1 MSFCSKNISPKN
13 SHDDDIN
20 IGSMLITDEHIKEI
34 EDLIPSTRKSVTTN
48 EVQLKEAARRILEH
62 PCAVISNCSLTE
74 RIDYD
79 AANFLVEQ
87 CLLLFTGDLFND
99 HSQLDPGGYVKYIP
113 ETIDLIFMGRLI
125 HYDIDPGSYFNNIDI
140 PEIWISYLSTNG
152 IKFLT
157 TMNIYRNILRLTSPP
172 EKPTS
177 SSSVNKLDDN
187 LADKNY
193 HNINKTDFI
202 SDVTQKNF
210 KHSNDI
216 KIMNAIDESSIN
228 RCNEPPAKKSLDIPQ
243 DSNHI
248 RQLSNQGKFCSVCEL
263 TKIISLIHPSS
274 KNQYREVNHS
284 NIPSADSIRNNVHLI
299 SSVFCVGNQEDVS
312 EFILMLFSHCISC
325 FPLHFSA
332 SLTMSLYPTIIDQ
345 IFTIKL
351 LSCGQCPSCLYMF
364 QNQEIINMLL
374 IEIDNLNELN
384 DALAHF
390 VHREAIHDF
399 KCSNCDQSVKID
411 KRITIDELSPILI
424 VNFKRCTM
432 TFDSTEKLVHRVN
445 YNELLDMSP
454 YMTSNSCISNDKDQ
468 NVNLSNTYCYK
479 LYAVINHV
487 GTNLNSGH
495 YYAYIRS
502 SDDIWFLIDDAKCRN
517 VSASEVL
524 GHSEALILFYAKL
537 SYSSTNTSTSVK
549 QNKHQ
554 LMTSTPANN
563 RVSYS
568 SILSSSVMH
577 NSTPINRHSWVK
589 DERPSNNNHADP
601 AESQRSFPLELLN
614 TSSIAN
620 SPDNS
625 VLNDEPLPGQT
636 ESSITICT
644 RFSTDSIEKKRK
656 NIDDTFNKELPCS
669 SMSYSN
675 TSHDE
680 DRRKENCKKLASVAS
695 GVMIEEIYERTL
707 PQKHDFRLNQ
717 TEIVKLNLF
726 RQQYLNKESDR
737 KMRSMGLAPETLTV
751 KTSQSKTSIR
761 STSTNDKNDDTSY
774 KKNNDVKS
782 NRKVN
787 IEYLNLLLPHLKHYN
802 AACGLCVRS
811 RYFGKNVS
819 KSNALLV
826 RCILKCN
833 GRSCKFKCTVQVL
846 NNGFCFVIALNRKI
860 FHHVGERIGRPI
872 RGSRRQAIIDK
883 FKSGASVYRLHSQ
896 YHEQRS
902 KNEKKGFNYDSTGKS
917 KKVFKKIK
925 AEATAES
932 LLSPDVT
939 LGILQLHDKLADEIN
954 NDGIITGALQVVQ
967 FRPFCT
973 VAFTEA
979 SIRLYDAIVSH
990 PETVLS
996 WDATGGII
1004 KNTALSSRQCLYYEL
1019 TVSHP
1024 NVVNEDTLIPLTFM
1038 LSESQTLLT
1047 ITNWLTT
1054 FKESYKKIFPHKKD
1068 SFPRPAVILSDR
1080 AQIFLQAAL
1089 RIYNDENYQQ
1099 FLARAYRIVTNQAI
1113 QDDLF
1118 KTIIHACLS
1127 HFMFDMRKR
1136 INKYLPEDI
1145 REFAMWCMAL
1155 LVNTGKWNEMKENWR
1170 LMCRLFIN
1178 YSTNET
1184 LDFKQSYS
1192 ILLSRISHITND
1204 PNSSKRFA
1212 WIIDE
1217 EKQLNE
1223 VDSNFKKDLQQIY
1236 HECYQ
1241 DNAKSIA
1248 EISSSANKAAKSARQ
1263 WLAYI
1268 NQYCMPT
1275 VAIWSNLLLGN
1286 LSRYI
1291 ISSIAAYDK
1300 LLLNTHD
1307 QRTNAIS
1314 ERRMAIVKRTQLGT
1328 QTYTRADVVLQIL
1341 IQDMQKLIENF
1352 SLSYMAASS
1361 KDTNTETN
1369 QQQLKELTE
1378 NWRKNNR
1385 RGHGFYAK
1393 KPDTSIMNNL
1403 KYTLVVYSTTI
1414 NDGLSVPHLPVPNW
1428 LNIAIGTLVSI
1439 KSIRTSSSLSPKVST
1454 SLINDII
1461 NFITKWISSAEYIKR
1476 TKKHSA
1482 ELMHLLNSKFQIPP
1496 DIPPE
1501 GCGQLNFILHKILL
1515 PIIDRYIPAVKEYC
1529 CTSCNCTV
1537 RTRFSISYI
1546 PINMVEVQTQLHHR
1560 LNSYFD
1566 GCMSDHLCDK
1576 CSMTMSRRIK
1586 LLECPPVIIL
1596 RIDYNNVSSTVLRK
1610 PPNAIFFQSFL
1621 EKTNIGCSSS
1631 TIYDV
1636 VAFISI
1642 MPNTDNKL
1650 VLGTKIKQRWRI
1662 NSMTKL
1668 IGNGEK
1674 LCKLFANSRL
1684 IILERTRTCNSNF
1697 IYAIAQCCSFTISNI
1712 EHNDFCTCNTL
1723 NDAIKIIE
1731 SEAKLNYLYSML
1743 SSHFTTYYQ
1752 CQQCRCSP
1760 SSLSTTN
1767 NGVSIY
1773 EQNMEPKFI
1782 CGSPLTSLDRLDLS
1796 CSVCNKKTEDVLLPV
1811 HSQIH
1816 HQCPPICMYYSQRT
1830 ILHGVQ
1836 NLRIELASHDSQS
1849 ICAYQAIS
1857 VLLIDEYNGISV
1869 VKLDRVSIYCTNPY
1883 QTVTTSSVD
1892 KINEAFH
1899 TAQKTIIFLKKIA
1912 TPEPSTTLV
1921 LQAPVPVRLI
1931 NKSSGVLVIG
1941 SIKSLTIAK

>member
-13 SHDDDIN
+13 LHDDDIN
-20 IGSMLITDEHIKEI
+20 IGSRLITDEHIKEI
-34 EDLIPSTRKSVTTN
+34 EDLIPSTRKSATKN
-48 EVQLKEAARRILEH
+48 EVQLKEAARRILEN
-62 PCAVISNCSLTE
+62 PCAVISNCSLTK

-87 CLLLFTGDLFND
+87 CLLLFTEDLFND

-125 HYDIDPGSYFNNIDI
+125 HYDIDPGSYFNNIGI
-140 PEIWISYLSTNG
+140 PEPWISYLSTNG

-172 EKPTS
+172 EKHTS
-177 SSSVNKLDDN
+177 SSNVNKLDDN

-193 HNINKTDFI
+193 HYINKTDFI

-210 KHSNDI
+210 KYSNDI

-228 RCNEPPAKKSLDIPQ
+228 RCNEPPAKKPLDIPQ

-248 RQLSNQGKFCSVCEL
+248 RNSASNQSIMTLNSLRKHMVGLKNMNSTTCYINAAVQCLASTPPLVNWLFNQLDQLNKCQLSNQGKFCSVCEL

-274 KNQYREVNHS
+274 KNQYCEVNHF

-312 EFILMLFSHCISC
+312 EFILMLFNHCISC

-332 SLTMSLYPTIIDQ
+332 SSTMSLYPTIIDQ

-351 LSCGQCPSCLYMF
+351 LSSGQCPSCLYMF

-384 DALAHF
+384 DALTHF

-568 SILSSSVMH
+568 SILSSLVMN
-577 NSTPINRHSWVK
+577 NSTPINRHSWLK
-589 DERPSNNNHADP
+589 DEQPSNNNHADH
-601 AESQRSFPLELLN
+601 AEPQRNFPLELLN

-675 TSHDE
+675 TSHYSITYSTHDE
-680 DRRKENCKKLASVAS
+680 DIRKENCKKLASVAS

-707 PQKHDFRLNQ
+707 PQTHDFRLNQ

-726 RQQYLNKESDR
+726 RQQDLNKQSDR
-737 KMRSMGLAPETLTV
+737 RMRSMGLAPETLTV
-751 KTSQSKTSIR
+751 KTSQSKISIR
-761 STSTNDKNDDTSY
+761 STSTNDKSDDTSY

-833 GRSCKFKCTVQVL
+833 GRSCKFKCNVQVL

-860 FHHVGERIGRPI
+860 FHHVGERIGRHI

-925 AEATAES
+925 AEATVES

-1170 LMCRLFIN
+1170 LMCRVFIN

-1192 ILLSRISHITND
+1192 ILLSRINHITND
-1204 PNSSKRFA
+1204 PNTSTAIHQSRESLSESSDPFEFNDDTENDHPNCSQLHSNENTQNKKRTNTSRPVKSTLHKS
-1212 WIIDE
+1212 IIDE

-1236 HECYQ
+1236 HDCYQ
-1241 DNAKSIA
+1241 DNAKSVA
-1248 EISSSANKAAKSARQ
+1248 EISSSVNKAAKSARQ

-1352 SLSYMAASS
+1352 SLSYMAASC

-1439 KSIRTSSSLSPKVST
+1439 KSIRTSSSLSLKIST
-1454 SLINDII
+1454 PLINDII

-1482 ELMHLLNSKFQIPP
+1482 ELMHLLNSKFQIPA
-1496 DIPPE
+1496 DIPTD

-1515 PIIDRYIPAVKEYC
+1515 PIIDRCIPAVKEYC

-1650 VLGTKIKQRWRI
+1650 VLATKIKQRWRI

-1684 IILERTRTCNSNF
+1684 IILEQTRTCNSNF

-1752 CQQCRCSP
+1752 CQQCQCSP
-1760 SSLSTTN
+1760 SSLSTTH

-1782 CGSPLTSLDRLDLS
+1782 CGFPLASLDRLDLS

-1816 HQCPPICMYYSQRT
+1816 HQCPPI
-1830 ILHGVQ
+1830 
-1836 NLRIELASHDSQS
+1836 
-1849 ICAYQAIS
+1849 
-1857 VLLIDEYNGISV
+1857 
-1869 VKLDRVSIYCTNPY
+1869 
-1883 QTVTTSSVD
+1883 
-1892 KINEAFH
+1892 
-1899 TAQKTIIFLKKIA
+1899 
-1912 TPEPSTTLV
+1912 
-1921 LQAPVPVRLI
+1921 
-1931 NKSSGVLVIG
+1931 
-1941 SIKSLTIAK
+1941 

>member
-13 SHDDDIN
+13 LHDDDIN
-20 IGSMLITDEHIKEI
+20 IGSRLITDEHIKEI
-34 EDLIPSTRKSVTTN
+34 EDLIPSTRKSATKN
-48 EVQLKEAARRILEH
+48 EVQLKEAARCILEN
-62 PCAVISNCSLTE
+62 PCAVISNCSLTK

-87 CLLLFTGDLFND
+87 CLLLFTEDLFND

-113 ETIDLIFMGRLI
+113 ETIDLLFMGRLI
-125 HYDIDPGSYFNNIDI
+125 HYDIDPGSYFNNIGI
-140 PEIWISYLSTNG
+140 PEPWISYLSTNG

-172 EKPTS
+172 EKHTS
-177 SSSVNKLDDN
+177 SSNVNKLDDN

-193 HNINKTDFI
+193 HYINKTDFI

-210 KHSNDI
+210 KYSNDI

-228 RCNEPPAKKSLDIPQ
+228 RCNEPPAKKPLDIPQ

-248 RQLSNQGKFCSVCEL
+248 RNSASNQSIMTLNSLRKHMVGLKNMNSTTCYINAAVQCLASTPPLVNWLFNQLDQLNKCQLSNQGKFCSVCEL

-274 KNQYREVNHS
+274 KNQYCEVNHF

-312 EFILMLFSHCISC
+312 EFILMLFNHCISC

-332 SLTMSLYPTIIDQ
+332 SSTMSLYPTIIDQ

-351 LSCGQCPSCLYMF
+351 LSSGQCPSCLYMF

-384 DALAHF
+384 DALTHF

-568 SILSSSVMH
+568 SILSSLVMN
-577 NSTPINRHSWVK
+577 NSTPINRHSWLK
-589 DERPSNNNHADP
+589 DEQPSNNNHADH
-601 AESQRSFPLELLN
+601 AEPQRNFPLELLS

-636 ESSITICT
+636 E
-644 RFSTDSIEKKRK
+644 K
-656 NIDDTFNKELPCS
+656 
-669 SMSYSN
+669 
-675 TSHDE
+675 
-680 DRRKENCKKLASVAS
+680 NCKKLASVAS

-707 PQKHDFRLNQ
+707 PQTHDFRLNQ

-726 RQQYLNKESDR
+726 RQQDLNKESDR
-737 KMRSMGLAPETLTV
+737 RMRSMGLAPETLTV
-751 KTSQSKTSIR
+751 KTSQSKISIR
-761 STSTNDKNDDTSY
+761 STSTNDKSDDTSY

-833 GRSCKFKCTVQVL
+833 GRSCKFKCNVQVL

-860 FHHVGERIGRPI
+860 FHHVGERIGRHI

-925 AEATAES
+925 AEATVES

-1004 KNTALSSRQCLYYEL
+1004 KNTALNSRQCLYYEL

-1054 FKESYKKIFPHKKD
+1054 FKESYKKVSSVRTYIESSILRIPLRSKMTILQFSWFSFITFQIFPHKKD

-1170 LMCRLFIN
+1170 LMCRVFIN

-1192 ILLSRISHITND
+1192 ILLSRINHITND
-1204 PNSSKRFA
+1204 PNTSKRFA
-1212 WIIDE
+1212 
-1217 EKQLNE
+1217 
-1223 VDSNFKKDLQQIY
+1223 
-1236 HECYQ
+1236 
-1241 DNAKSIA
+1241 
-1248 EISSSANKAAKSARQ
+1248 
-1263 WLAYI
+1263 
-1268 NQYCMPT
+1268 
-1275 VAIWSNLLLGN
+1275 
-1286 LSRYI
+1286 
-1291 ISSIAAYDK
+1291 
-1300 LLLNTHD
+1300 
-1307 QRTNAIS
+1307 
-1314 ERRMAIVKRTQLGT
+1314 
-1328 QTYTRADVVLQIL
+1328 
-1341 IQDMQKLIENF
+1341 
-1352 SLSYMAASS
+1352 
-1361 KDTNTETN
+1361 
-1369 QQQLKELTE
+1369 
-1378 NWRKNNR
+1378 
-1385 RGHGFYAK
+1385 
-1393 KPDTSIMNNL
+1393 
-1403 KYTLVVYSTTI
+1403 
-1414 NDGLSVPHLPVPNW
+1414 
-1428 LNIAIGTLVSI
+1428 
-1439 KSIRTSSSLSPKVST
+1439 
-1454 SLINDII
+1454 
-1461 NFITKWISSAEYIKR
+1461 
-1476 TKKHSA
+1476 
-1482 ELMHLLNSKFQIPP
+1482 
-1496 DIPPE
+1496 
-1501 GCGQLNFILHKILL
+1501 
-1515 PIIDRYIPAVKEYC
+1515 
-1529 CTSCNCTV
+1529 
-1537 RTRFSISYI
+1537 
-1546 PINMVEVQTQLHHR
+1546 
-1560 LNSYFD
+1560 
-1566 GCMSDHLCDK
+1566 
-1576 CSMTMSRRIK
+1576 
-1586 LLECPPVIIL
+1586 
-1596 RIDYNNVSSTVLRK
+1596 
-1610 PPNAIFFQSFL
+1610 
-1621 EKTNIGCSSS
+1621 
-1631 TIYDV
+1631 
-1636 VAFISI
+1636 
-1642 MPNTDNKL
+1642 
-1650 VLGTKIKQRWRI
+1650 
-1662 NSMTKL
+1662 
-1668 IGNGEK
+1668 
-1674 LCKLFANSRL
+1674 
-1684 IILERTRTCNSNF
+1684 
-1697 IYAIAQCCSFTISNI
+1697 
-1712 EHNDFCTCNTL
+1712 
-1723 NDAIKIIE
+1723 
-1731 SEAKLNYLYSML
+1731 
-1743 SSHFTTYYQ
+1743 
-1752 CQQCRCSP
+1752 
-1760 SSLSTTN
+1760 
-1767 NGVSIY
+1767 
-1773 EQNMEPKFI
+1773 
-1782 CGSPLTSLDRLDLS
+1782 
-1796 CSVCNKKTEDVLLPV
+1796 
-1811 HSQIH
+1811 
-1816 HQCPPICMYYSQRT
+1816 
-1830 ILHGVQ
+1830 
-1836 NLRIELASHDSQS
+1836 
-1849 ICAYQAIS
+1849 
-1857 VLLIDEYNGISV
+1857 
-1869 VKLDRVSIYCTNPY
+1869 
-1883 QTVTTSSVD
+1883 
-1892 KINEAFH
+1892 
-1899 TAQKTIIFLKKIA
+1899 
-1912 TPEPSTTLV
+1912 
-1921 LQAPVPVRLI
+1921 
-1931 NKSSGVLVIG
+1931 
-1941 SIKSLTIAK
+1941 